1 MPVGDWQFWVVTLIA
16 ALGVFA
22 LIRVVLPKRKA
33 KKRTTLT
40 IEGRDRERS

>member
-1 MPVGDWQFWVVTLIA
+1 MPLGDWQFWVVTVIA
-16 ALGVFA
+16 VCGVFA

-40 IEGRDRERS
+40 IEGRQRKR